1 MKQRTLLVIQAG
13 VEQLVESYV
22 QEQQLVADLRAQLDA
37 VGAGGAVRDASAVKQ
52 RDALL
57 RLLAAMNPTGKT
69 T

>member
-1 MKQRTLLVIQAG
+1 MKQRTLLVIRAG

-37 VGAGGAVRDASAVKQ
+37 VGAGASARAAKQ

-57 RLLAAMNPTGKT
+57 RLLAAMNPTGET

>member
-37 VGAGGAVRDASAVKQ
+37 VGAGGAVIAVKQ

-57 RLLAAMNPTGKT
+57 GLLATMNPTGET

>member
-37 VGAGGAVRDASAVKQ
+37 VGAGGAARAAKQ

-57 RLLAAMNPTGKT
+57 GLLATMNPTGET